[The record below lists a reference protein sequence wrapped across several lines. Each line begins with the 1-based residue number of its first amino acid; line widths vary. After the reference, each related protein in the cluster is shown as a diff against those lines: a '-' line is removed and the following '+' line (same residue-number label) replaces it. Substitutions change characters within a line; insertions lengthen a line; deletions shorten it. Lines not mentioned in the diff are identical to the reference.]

1 MKKNSSSIK
10 ARVLA
15 GIPLLLT
22 SVILLTFSVT
32 YGGNRSQAKARNRS
46 TISPSLAVPT
56 PFSGTY
62 DPHVF
67 PCGTPLNHFT
77 VLPGQTRIV
86 VQVSAT
92 IATNDLTVTLLYGA
106 VNPVPVAGP
115 EDTGVSSE
123 LLLYAPGG
131 LIPPG
136 DYWVQVCETPNP
148 GAVPQVA
155 PFDYNGTFTTDN
167 TAPAGGAPPPKTL
180 SVAPAPLDNGAKIG
194 FENFAAPG
202 VLVKVKTTEGGQQP
216 NGVEYMGRNAG

>member
-1 MKKNSSSIK
+1 
-10 ARVLA
+10 
-15 GIPLLLT
+15 
-22 SVILLTFSVT
+22 
-32 YGGNRSQAKARNRS
+32 
-46 TISPSLAVPT
+46 VPV

-77 VLPGQTRIV
+77 VLPGQVRSLF
-86 VQVSAT
+86 QVSAT
-92 IATNDLTVTLLYGA
+92 IATNDLTVTLLYREP

-115 EDTGVSSE
+115 EDTGTFVGTFA
-123 LLLYAPGG
+123 LPARR
-131 LIPPG
+131 LIPLVIIGPG
-136 DYWVQVCETPNP
+136 LRDAEP

-194 FENFAAPG
+194 FENFAAPACWF
-202 VLVKVKTTEGGQQP
+202 KVKTTEVVRT
-216 NGVEYMGRNAG
+216 NGVESWDVSQWFLTLTNTPGRRNFRSRFSRRCPVGPEPRSMS

>member
-1 MKKNSSSIK
+1 
-10 ARVLA
+10 
-15 GIPLLLT
+15 
-22 SVILLTFSVT
+22 
-32 YGGNRSQAKARNRS
+32 
-46 TISPSLAVPT
+46 LAVPT

-77 VLPGQTRIV
+77 VLPGQARIV

-106 VNPVPVAGP
+106 INPVPVAGP
-115 EDTGVSSE
+115 EDAGVSSE

-148 GAVPQVA
+148 GAVPQ
-155 PFDYNGTFTTDN
+155 
-167 TAPAGGAPPPKTL
+167 AG
-180 SVAPAPLDNGAKIG
+180 
-194 FENFAAPG
+194 
-202 VLVKVKTTEGGQQP
+202 
-216 NGVEYMGRNAG
+216 